1 MKVTTGN
8 DPTQKTLVEDEVE
21 VENEILC
28 MIENVCQSINI
39 TNRTHKFLMLPE
51 MELKVDDLHNQKTLL
66 SLTEGLIYV
75 T

>member
-39 TNRTHKFLMLPE
+39 TNRRHKFLILPE
-51 MELKVDDLHNQKTLL
+51 MELKVDDLHN
-66 SLTEGLIYV
+66 
-75 T
+75 

>member
-8 DPTQKTLVEDEVE
+8 DPTQKTLVEVE

-39 TNRTHKFLMLPE
+39 TNRTHKFLILPE
-51 MELKVDDLHNQKTLL
+51 MELKVDDLHN
-66 SLTEGLIYV
+66 
-75 T
+75 

>member
-8 DPTQKTLVEDEVE
+8 DSTQKTLVEDKVE

-39 TNRTHKFLMLPE
+39 TNRTHKFLILPE
-51 MELKVDDLHNQKTLL
+51 MELKVDDLHN
-66 SLTEGLIYV
+66 
-75 T
+75 